1 MRQPLGSAGD
11 ASGPARFL
19 QQTKKGIAMK
29 NFLAVYIGS
38 AAGMD
43 AWKKMDEEQR
53 KPKEAAGMRA
63 WQEWA
68 QANAQAIVDMGGPL
82 GKTKRVSKQGITDV
96 RNEMGA
102 YTVVQAESHEAAA
115 KLFENHPHFT
125 IFPGDAIEVMER
137 LPIPG
142 M

>member
-1 MRQPLGSAGD
+1 
-11 ASGPARFL
+11 
-19 QQTKKGIAMK
+19 MK

>member
-1 MRQPLGSAGD
+1 
-11 ASGPARFL
+11 
-19 QQTKKGIAMK
+19 MK
-29 NFLAVYIGS
+29 NFLAVYLGS

-53 KPKEAAGMRA
+53 KPKEAAGIQA
-63 WQEWA
+63 WHAWVH
-68 QANAQAIVDMGGPL
+68 ANAQAIVDPGGPL
-82 GKTKRVSKQGITDV
+82 GKTKRVSKQGIADV

-142 M
+142 A